1 MSSKTAI
8 ITGISGQDGSYL
20 AEHLIEKGYKVI
32 GLLRRQSVAENQTTR
47 LTPQVLNGNLEL
59 IYSDLLDE
67 SSIFKIINQYKPD
80 ELYNLAA
87 MSHVRVSFDVPAFTI
102 KTNSMGV
109 LNILEGIRNF
119 SPATKFYQ
127 ASSSEMFGNTVDAD
141 GSQRLTTPMNPVSPY
156 GCSKLLAYKL
166 TGHYRNAYGLHLTSG
181 VLFNHESPR
190 RGSNFI
196 TNKVVKGAILIKKG
210 KESHISLG
218 NLNSKRDWGHSADYV
233 QAIYKIMQYETPR
246 DWIVATGETRSVRD
260 LCEYVFQ
267 KLDLNFEE
275 RLKFDPKF
283 LRSEELEYLKGD
295 PTETKEL
302 LGWKPKYSFESMI
315 DEMIAYWEK
324 EIN

>member
-1 MSSKTAI
+1 
-8 ITGISGQDGSYL
+8 
-20 AEHLIEKGYKVI
+20 
-32 GLLRRQSVAENQTTR
+32 
-47 LTPQVLNGNLEL
+47 
-59 IYSDLLDE
+59 
-67 SSIFKIINQYKPD
+67 
-80 ELYNLAA
+80 
-87 MSHVRVSFDVPAFTI
+87 
-102 KTNSMGV
+102 
-109 LNILEGIRNF
+109 
-119 SPATKFYQ
+119 
-127 ASSSEMFGNTVDAD
+127 MFGNTVDAD

-196 TNKVVKGAILIKKG
+196 TNKVVKGAVLIKKG

-233 QAIYKIMQYETPR
+233 KAIYKIMQYETPR